1 MSLNDPQWG
10 KRGGGSGPPDLDE
23 IWRNVNRRL
32 AELFGRK
39 TPGEEPPAEGPSG
52 PKMKFPLG
60 GAGLIVA
67 LALLIWL
74 ASGFYIVDEG
84 RRGVVT
90 RFGKYTET
98 TLPGPRWHLP
108 FPVEAVELVDF
119 SQVKTI

>member
-39 TPGEEPPAEGPSG
+39 APGEETPPEGPSG

-67 LALLIWL
+67 LALLVWL
-74 ASGFYIVDEG
+74 ASGFYIVD
-84 RRGVVT
+84 
-90 RFGKYTET
+90 
-98 TLPGPRWHLP
+98 
-108 FPVEAVELVDF
+108 
-119 SQVKTI
+119 